1 MELETLGSEN
11 ISMVITILEHQ
22 GFQNSTFP
30 SPKEGIDKVKAVMY
44 ELQVFTCTG
53 YCGCYMGTE

>member
-22 GFQNSTFP
+22 GFQNSTFL
-30 SPKEGIDKVKAVMY
+30 SPKAGVGKVKAVM
-44 ELQVFTCTG
+44 L
-53 YCGCYMGTE
+53 